1 MITGIINIL
10 TTVISQAVAW
20 SEQIFNSTG
29 VIGLYVGGFIM
40 LLAVRFFV
48 MPMVRTAGSDSA
60 KLVKR
65 GEEEYRS

>member
-1 MITGIINIL
+1 MINGIINIL
-10 TTVISQAVAW
+10 TIIVSQSVAW

-48 MPMVRTAGSDSA
+48 MPMVRSVGSDSV
-60 KLVKR
+60 KLIRR

>member
-1 MITGIINIL
+1 MINGIINIL
-10 TTVISQAVAW
+10 TIIVSQSVAW

-48 MPMVRTAGSDSA
+48 MPMVRSAGSDSV
-60 KLVKR
+60 KLIRR
-65 GEEEYRS
+65 GDEEYRS